1 MKKEVSAAPLT
12 CYRRG
17 SAAHFVDEWEAGGRV
32 GFSLKAISE
41 ETGLR
46 STVAAAQIKR
56 LRPRVVPLYSRA
68 NFYLIVA
75 PQARRNGAP
84 PPEWWLDSFFQHIG
98 QPYYLGLL
106 SAAAHW
112 GSSHQ
117 AVQITQVIT
126 SAPRPSIQIGR
137 IRIRFYA
144 KKYARNTPKTQPR
157 GLYNQLRVSS
167 PEATVL
173 DLIGYSNSIGGFARA
188 IEVIQEIQPK
198 LTRIGMVAAARQSGL
213 RTMHLQRAGYIL
225 ERLGSQS
232 IWRPIETELAN
243 RRLQP
248 ARLDELSGSPIE
260 KNRWQVTGKWPAP
273 ASS

>member
-1 MKKEVSAAPLT
+1 MKKKVSVAPLT

-17 SAAHFVDEWEAGGRV
+17 SAAQFVDSWEASGRV

-46 STVAAAQIKR
+46 PTVAAAQLKR
-56 LRPRVVPLYSRA
+56 LGPRVVPLYGRA
-68 NFYLIVA
+68 KFYLIVA

-84 PPEWWLDSFFQHIG
+84 PPEWWLDSFFEHIG

-126 SAPRPSIQIGR
+126 NAPRPSIQTGR

-144 KKYARNTPKTQPR
+144 KKYARNTPMTQPR
-157 GLYNQLRVSS
+157 GSYTQLRVSS
-167 PEATVL
+167 PEATAL
-173 DLIGYSNSIGGFARA
+173 DLIAYSNSIGGFARA
-188 IEVIQEIQPK
+188 IEVIQGMK

-213 RTMHLQRAGYIL
+213 RTKHLQRAGYIL
-225 ERLGSQS
+225 ERLGSRS
-232 IWRPIETELAN
+232 IWRPIETELAG

-248 ARLDELSGSPIE
+248 ARLGELSGSPIE
-260 KNRWQVTGKWPAP
+260 KNRWQVTGMWPAP
-273 ASS
+273 YQAS

>member
-1 MKKEVSAAPLT
+1 VKKALPIAPLT
-12 CYRRG
+12 RYRRG
-17 SAAHFVDEWEAGGRV
+17 SAAHFVDKWEADGRV

-46 STVAAAQIKR
+46 PTVAAAQLKR
-56 LRPRVVPLYSRA
+56 LKPRVVPLYRRA
-68 NFYLIVA
+68 KFYLIVA
-75 PQARRNGAP
+75 PQARRIGAP

-126 SAPRPSIQIGR
+126 DAPRPSIQIGR
-137 IRIRFYA
+137 IRVRFYA
-144 KKYARNTPKTQPR
+144 KKDARSTPKTQPR
-157 GLYNQLRVSS
+157 GTYTRLRVSS

-173 DLIGYSNSIGGFARA
+173 DLIAYSNSIGGFARV
-188 IEVIQEIQPK
+188 IEVIHEIQPK
-198 LTRIGMVAAARQSGL
+198 LTRIGMETAAKQSGL
-213 RTMHLQRAGYIL
+213 RTKHLQRAGYIL
-225 ERLGSQS
+225 ERLRSWS
-232 IWRPIETELAN
+232 IWRPIETELAD

-248 ARLDELSGSPIE
+248 ARLGELSGSPIE